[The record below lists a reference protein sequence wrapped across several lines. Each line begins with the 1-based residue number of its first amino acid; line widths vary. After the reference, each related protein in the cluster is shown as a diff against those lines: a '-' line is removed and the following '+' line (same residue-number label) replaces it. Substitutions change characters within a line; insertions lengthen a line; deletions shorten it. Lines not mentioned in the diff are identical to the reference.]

1 MLELNFNMAETL
13 AISILVLLLGREIKK
28 RVNFLERFFIPAP
41 VVGGVIFSILLLI
54 GHNTGAFSFSFDN
67 VLKDFLMTI
76 FFTTIGFTASGK
88 LLKKGGVGV
97 VVFLITATVLVVIQ
111 DIVGVSMAKMFGE
124 HPLLGLAVGSV
135 PLTGGHGTSGAFGP
149 VLEEFG
155 VTGGL
160 SVSIAAATYGLIA
173 GCLIGGP
180 VAKRLRERYNLRPSL
195 EDREG
200 TVEVLEENEENP
212 VSEET
217 LFSAVVVIALSMGI
231 GYCIA
236 PFLKKYGIVIPAYI
250 GPMFIAAII
259 RNVADM
265 QKKNLPMNEI
275 AITGNI
281 ALSLFL
287 AMALMTLKLWELAD
301 LAIPIITILLVQ
313 TVIMALYA
321 YFITFKFNGKD
332 YDAAV
337 MATGHCGFGLGATPN
352 AMANMEVFTKENG
365 PAPRAFFVL
374 PVVGALFI
382 DFTNATVITFFINC
396 LLYTSDAAD
405 E

>member
-217 LFSAVVVIALSMGI
+217 LFNAVVVIALSMGI

-382 DFTNATVITFFINC
+382 DFTNATVITLSLIHI
-396 LLYTSDAAD
+396 
-405 E
+405 

>member
-180 VAKRLRERYNLRPSL
+180 VAKRLRERYNLKPSL

-382 DFTNATVITFFINC
+382 DFKNATVITFFINMFK
-396 LLYTSDAAD
+396 
-405 E
+405 

>member
-97 VVFLITATVLVVIQ
+97 VVFLITATVLVIIQ

-180 VAKRLRERYNLRPSL
+180 VAKRLRDKYNLKPSL

-200 TVEVLEENEENP
+200 TVEALEENDEKP

-301 LAIPIITILLVQ
+301 LAIPIISILLVQ
-313 TVIMALYA
+313 TAIMALFA
-321 YFITFKFNGKD
+321 YFITFRFNGKD

-382 DFTNATVITFFINC
+382 DFTNATVITFFINMFK
-396 LLYTSDAAD
+396 
-405 E
+405 

>member
-67 VLKDFLMTI
+67 ILKDFLMTI

-97 VVFLITATVLVVIQ
+97 IVFLITATVLVIIQ

-180 VAKRLRERYNLRPSL
+180 VAKRLRDKYNLKPSL

-200 TVEVLEENEENP
+200 TVEALEENDEKP

-259 RNVADM
+259 RNIADM

-301 LAIPIITILLVQ
+301 LAIPIISILLVQ
-313 TVIMALYA
+313 TAIMALFA
-321 YFITFKFNGKD
+321 YFITFRFNGKD

-382 DFTNATVITFFINC
+382 DFTNATVITFFINMFK
-396 LLYTSDAAD
+396 
-405 E
+405 

>member
-97 VVFLITATVLVVIQ
+97 VVFLITATVLVIIQ

-180 VAKRLRERYNLRPSL
+180 VAKRLRERYNLKPSL

-217 LFSAVVVIALSMGI
+217 LFNAVVVIALSMGI

-382 DFTNATVITFFINC
+382 DFTNATVITFFINMFK
-396 LLYTSDAAD
+396 
-405 E
+405 

>member
-97 VVFLITATVLVVIQ
+97 VVFLITATVLVIIQ

-180 VAKRLRERYNLRPSL
+180 VAKKLRDKYNLKPSL

-259 RNVADM
+259 RNIADM

-301 LAIPIITILLVQ
+301 LAIPIISILLVQ
-313 TVIMALYA
+313 TAIMALFA
-321 YFITFKFNGKD
+321 YFITFRFNGKD

-382 DFTNATVITFFINC
+382 DFTNATVITFFINMFK
-396 LLYTSDAAD
+396 
-405 E
+405 

>member
-67 VLKDFLMTI
+67 ILKDFLMTI

-97 VVFLITATVLVVIQ
+97 IVFLITATVLVIIQ

-180 VAKRLRERYNLRPSL
+180 VAKRLRDKYNLKPSL
-195 EDREG
+195 EDGEG
-200 TVEVLEENEENP
+200 TVEALEENDEKP

-259 RNVADM
+259 RNIADM

-301 LAIPIITILLVQ
+301 LAIPIISILLVQ
-313 TVIMALYA
+313 TAIMALFA
-321 YFITFKFNGKD
+321 YFITFRFNGKD

-382 DFTNATVITFFINC
+382 DFTNATVITFFINMFK
-396 LLYTSDAAD
+396 
-405 E
+405 

>member
-97 VVFLITATVLVVIQ
+97 VVFLITATVLVIIQ

-160 SVSIAAATYGLIA
+160 SVSIAAATYGLIV

-180 VAKRLRERYNLRPSL
+180 VAKRLRDKYNLKPSL

-200 TVEVLEENEENP
+200 TVEALEENDEKP

-259 RNVADM
+259 RNIADM

-301 LAIPIITILLVQ
+301 LAIPIISILLVQ
-313 TVIMALYA
+313 TAIMALFA
-321 YFITFKFNGKD
+321 YFITFRFNGKD

-382 DFTNATVITFFINC
+382 DFTNATVITFFINMFK
-396 LLYTSDAAD
+396 
-405 E
+405 

>member
-28 RVNFLERFFIPAP
+28 KVNFLERFFIPAP

-180 VAKRLRERYNLRPSL
+180 VAKRLRERYNLKPSL

-200 TVEVLEENEENP
+200 TVEILEENEENP

-217 LFSAVVVIALSMGI
+217 LFNAVVVIALSMGI

-382 DFTNATVITFFINC
+382 DFTNATVITFFINMFK
-396 LLYTSDAAD
+396 
-405 E
+405 

>member
-160 SVSIAAATYGLIA
+160 SVSIATATYGLIA

-180 VAKRLRERYNLRPSL
+180 VAKRLRERYNLKPSL

-217 LFSAVVVIALSMGI
+217 LFNAVVVIALSMGI

-382 DFTNATVITFFINC
+382 DFTNATVITFFINMFK
-396 LLYTSDAAD
+396 
-405 E
+405 

>member
-97 VVFLITATVLVVIQ
+97 IVFLITATVLVIIQ

-180 VAKRLRERYNLRPSL
+180 VAKRLRDKYNLKPSL

-259 RNVADM
+259 RNIADM

-301 LAIPIITILLVQ
+301 LAIPIISILLVQ
-313 TVIMALYA
+313 TAIMALFA
-321 YFITFKFNGKD
+321 YFITFRFNGKD

-382 DFTNATVITFFINC
+382 DFTNATVITFFINMFK
-396 LLYTSDAAD
+396 
-405 E
+405 

>member
-180 VAKRLRERYNLRPSL
+180 VAKRLRERYNLKPSL

-382 DFTNATVITFFINC
+382 DFTNATVITFLSLIHI
-396 LLYTSDAAD
+396 
-405 E
+405 

>member
-97 VVFLITATVLVVIQ
+97 VVFLITATVLVIIQ

-180 VAKRLRERYNLRPSL
+180 VAKRLRDKYNLKPSL

-259 RNVADM
+259 RNIADM

-301 LAIPIITILLVQ
+301 LAIPIISILLVQ
-313 TVIMALYA
+313 TAIMALFA
-321 YFITFKFNGKD
+321 YFITFRFNGKD

-382 DFTNATVITFFINC
+382 DFTNATVITFFINMFK
-396 LLYTSDAAD
+396 
-405 E
+405 

>member
-180 VAKRLRERYNLRPSL
+180 VAKRLRERYNLKPSL

-250 GPMFIAAII
+250 GPMFVAAII

-382 DFTNATVITFFINC
+382 DFTNATVITFFINMFK
-396 LLYTSDAAD
+396 
-405 E
+405 

>member
-135 PLTGGHGTSGAFGP
+135 PLTGGHGTSGAFGA

-382 DFTNATVITFFINC
+382 DFTNATVITFFINMFK
-396 LLYTSDAAD
+396 
-405 E
+405 

>member
-180 VAKRLRERYNLRPSL
+180 VAKRLRERYNLKPSL

-217 LFSAVVVIALSMGI
+217 LFNAVVVIALSMGI

-321 YFITFKFNGKD
+321 YFVTFKFNGKD

-382 DFTNATVITFFINC
+382 DFTNATVITFFINMFK
-396 LLYTSDAAD
+396 
-405 E
+405 

>member
-97 VVFLITATVLVVIQ
+97 IVFLITATVLVIIQ

-180 VAKRLRERYNLRPSL
+180 VAKRLRDKYNLKPSL

-200 TVEVLEENEENP
+200 TVEALEENDEKP

-382 DFTNATVITFFINC
+382 DFTNATVITFFINMFK
-396 LLYTSDAAD
+396 
-405 E
+405 

>member
-54 GHNTGAFSFSFDN
+54 GHNTGAFSFDN

-180 VAKRLRERYNLRPSL
+180 VAKRLRERYNLKPSL

-382 DFTNATVITFFINC
+382 DFTNATVITFFINMFK
-396 LLYTSDAAD
+396 
-405 E
+405 

>member
-180 VAKRLRERYNLRPSL
+180 VAKRLRERYNLKPSL

-301 LAIPIITILLVQ
+301 LAIPIMTILLVQ

-382 DFTNATVITFFINC
+382 DFTNATVITFFINMFK
-396 LLYTSDAAD
+396 
-405 E
+405 

>member
-313 TVIMALYA
+313 TAIMALYA

-382 DFTNATVITFFINC
+382 DFTNATVITFFINMFK
-396 LLYTSDAAD
+396 
-405 E
+405 

>member
-180 VAKRLRERYNLRPSL
+180 VAKRLRDKYNLKPSL

-200 TVEVLEENEENP
+200 TVEALEENDEKP

-259 RNVADM
+259 RNIADM

-301 LAIPIITILLVQ
+301 LAIPIISILLVQ
-313 TVIMALYA
+313 TAIMALFA
-321 YFITFKFNGKD
+321 YFITFRFNGKD

-382 DFTNATVITFFINC
+382 DFTNATVITFFINMFK
-396 LLYTSDAAD
+396 
-405 E
+405 

>member
-1 MLELNFNMAETL
+1 ME
-13 AISILVLLLGREIKK
+13 ISILVLLYGREIKK

-67 VLKDFLMTI
+67 ILKDFLMTI
-76 FFTTIGFTASGK
+76 FFTTIGFTPSGK

-97 VVFLITATVLVVIQ
+97 IVFLITATVLVIIQ

-180 VAKRLRERYNLRPSL
+180 VAKRLRDKYNLKPSL

-200 TVEVLEENEENP
+200 IVEALEENDEKP

-217 LFSAVVVIALSMGI
+217 LFSAVVVITLSMGI

-236 PFLKKYGIVIPAYI
+236 PFLKKYGIVIPAYL

-259 RNVADM
+259 RIISDM

-287 AMALMTLKLWELAD
+287 AMALMTLNLWELAD
-301 LAIPIITILLVQ
+301 LAIPIISILLVQ
-313 TVIMALYA
+313 TAIMALFA
-321 YFITFKFNGKD
+321 YFITFRFNGKD

-382 DFTNATVITFFINC
+382 DFTNATVITFFINMFK
-396 LLYTSDAAD
+396 
-405 E
+405 

>member
-180 VAKRLRERYNLRPSL
+180 VAKRLREKYNLKPSL

-217 LFSAVVVIALSMGI
+217 LFNAVVVIALSMGI

-382 DFTNATVITFFINC
+382 DFTNATVITFFINMFK
-396 LLYTSDAAD
+396 
-405 E
+405 

>member
-97 VVFLITATVLVVIQ
+97 VVFLITATVLVIIQ

-180 VAKRLRERYNLRPSL
+180 VAKRLRDKYNLKPSL

-200 TVEVLEENEENP
+200 TVEALEENDEKP
-212 VSEET
+212 VAEET

-259 RNVADM
+259 RNIADM

-301 LAIPIITILLVQ
+301 LAIPIISILLVQ
-313 TVIMALYA
+313 TVIMALFA
-321 YFITFKFNGKD
+321 YFITFRFNGKD

-382 DFTNATVITFFINC
+382 DFTNATVITFFINMFK
-396 LLYTSDAAD
+396 
-405 E
+405 

>member
-97 VVFLITATVLVVIQ
+97 VVFLITATVLVIIQ

-180 VAKRLRERYNLRPSL
+180 VAKRLRDKYNLKPSL
-195 EDREG
+195 EDGEG
-200 TVEVLEENEENP
+200 TVEALEENDEKP

-259 RNVADM
+259 RNIADM

-301 LAIPIITILLVQ
+301 LAIPIISILLVQ
-313 TVIMALYA
+313 TAIMALFA
-321 YFITFKFNGKD
+321 YFITFRFNGKD

-382 DFTNATVITFFINC
+382 DFTNATVITFFINMFK
-396 LLYTSDAAD
+396 
-405 E
+405 

>member
-97 VVFLITATVLVVIQ
+97 VVFLITATVLVIIQ

-180 VAKRLRERYNLRPSL
+180 VAKRLRDKYNLKPSL

-200 TVEVLEENEENP
+200 TVEALEENDEKP

-259 RNVADM
+259 RNIADM

-301 LAIPIITILLVQ
+301 LAIPIISILLVQ
-313 TVIMALYA
+313 TAIMALFA
-321 YFITFKFNGKD
+321 YFITFRFNGKD

-382 DFTNATVITFFINC
+382 DFTNATVITFFINMFK
-396 LLYTSDAAD
+396 
-405 E
+405 

>member
-180 VAKRLRERYNLRPSL
+180 VAKRLRERYNLKPSL

-217 LFSAVVVIALSMGI
+217 LFNAVVVIALSMGI

-259 RNVADM
+259 RNIADM

-382 DFTNATVITFFINC
+382 DFTNATVITFFINMFK
-396 LLYTSDAAD
+396 
-405 E
+405 